1 MKTPRLD
8 HVAIAARK
16 IPDAEDFLERELG
29 GRSYEGGPSP
39 EFRWWQWIF
48 AGGGCL
54 EVLEPDGP
62 PHGFVERF
70 LERSGPGIHHVTF
83 KVESLGAACER
94 AERFGYQVVGRS
106 EHASGWSEAFLHPKQ
121 ALGIVVQLAESPDW
135 DAAPPAGPADAARLV
150 ALRMRVGAEERA
162 RRQWSELLG
171 GACEARGRELRF
183 RWPDSPVAIA
193 VDVEP
198 GAADRSEAIEI
209 AGRRPVA
216 LPSGPHPLLGARFV
230 RARD

>member
-8 HVAIAARK
+8 HVAIAAWK
-16 IPDAEDFLERELG
+16 IADAQDLLERELG

-39 EFRWWQWIF
+39 EFRFWQWIF
-48 AGGGCL
+48 ASGGCL
-54 EVLEPDGP
+54 EVLEPSGP
-62 PHGFVERF
+62 PDGFVERF
-70 LERSGPGIHHVTF
+70 LRRSGPGIHHVTF
-83 KVESLGAACER
+83 KVESLAAACAR
-94 AERFGYQVVGRS
+94 AERLGYEIVGRNA
-106 EHASGWSEAFLHPKQ
+106 HASGWKEAFLHPKQ

-135 DAAPPAGPADAARLV
+135 DAAPPAAPGGAARIV
-150 ALRMRVGAEERA
+150 ALHMRAGAEDRA
-162 RRQWSELLG
+162 RRQWGELLG
-171 GACEARGRELRF
+171 GECEVRGRELRF

-209 AGRRPVA
+209 AGERPVA